1 MVSPN
6 NVTAWVVSDIQNS
19 SYSTEKTTLN
29 VMRSSP
35 IKVET
40 HFIKNGYYQ
49 TRKLPG
55 WGVSGEGT
63 HETLQVSITMPT
75 EEEISAYKRMVI
87 EVEPEKGVSVM
98 SWAPCTPG
106 GSEYNVDN
114 WNDIYLAGSN
124 LWYWQNHGV
133 LYTIYP
139 YEGNEWIT
147 GGSKEAGTCL
157 WEARI

>member
-1 MVSPN
+1 
-6 NVTAWVVSDIQNS
+6 
-19 SYSTEKTTLN
+19 
-29 VMRSSP
+29 MRSSP

-40 HFIKNGYYQ
+40 HFIKSGYYQ
-49 TRKLPG
+49 TRKLSG
-55 WGVSGEGT
+55 WGVSSEGM

-124 LWYWQNHGV
+124 LLSWQNHGV

-139 YEGNEWIT
+139 HEGNEWIT
-147 GGSKEAGTCL
+147 GGSKEAGTYL
-157 WEARI
+157 WEARS